1 MKKWQDLAPP
11 DDQNS
16 WYDLNG
22 FWPTERGTYEV
33 CDAYTN
39 SDVTATGVGTP
50 VYAWCA
56 NATPSAN
63 YDPEY
68 ILDGAKIWQY
78 QALSGATDR
87 TGTATFPTVQD
98 SLQFL
103 QYGVVTIGCM
113 GATRTGPTGGG
124 LPGADTIYATSATSN
139 FAVLSGAP
147 RAMCGCVQSNAVLLF
162 WTEDAGGGN
171 IAEDGYAISDV
182 GDYTNWTTGEAT
194 SGRLISTP
202 GGVTA
207 AIPFNNAVYAF
218 KDSGA
223 GDGSIYR
230 LTYVGGVV
238 KWATELLH
246 QGVGCKYFKMAAAG
260 KDGILFLGSVKT
272 EAGSSNAVFYWFD
285 GVSEPVV
292 ANPFTSIDGSNINS
306 SAQGEIGIDYDP
318 KRNTFSVWVGN
329 GIVYWFNPATGAW
342 GKYDTGV
349 TDLIPVLGSNQSSQ
363 FTSGSRLTRAWRKS
377 ATNTLKL
384 YTASGH
390 ASPAYIQTAKY
401 GRPEKKTNF
410 RRLIPLLRRRVDG
423 GTDSVSLEMT
433 LFREREDT
441 TAQTTRTIT
450 ESTERKRFDLQGGAA
465 TDNFARF
472 KLTYTAID
480 AEIDDVLVDAKDAG
494 TD

>member
-50 VYAWCA
+50 VYAWAA
-56 NATPSAN
+56 NVTPSN
-63 YDPEY
+63 MWDRQYV
-68 ILDGAKIWQY
+68 LDGSKIWSY
-78 QALSGATDR
+78 YFDGLSFSANDK
-87 TGTATFPTVQD
+87 TGTATFPTLKT
-98 SLQFL
+98 SIQFI

-113 GATRTGPTGGG
+113 GATSTPPVGVV
-124 LPGADTIYATSATSN
+124 LPGADTIYATSHTSN

-194 SGRLISTP
+194 SGRLIASP
-202 GGVTA
+202 GKIYA
-207 AIPFNNAVYAF
+207 AVAFNNAAYAF
-218 KDSGA
+218 KED
-223 GDGSIYR
+223 SIYR
-230 LTYVGGVV
+230 LNYVGGEV

-246 QGVGCKYFKMAAAG
+246 QGVGCYYFKMAAAG

-272 EAGSSNAVFYWFD
+272 ESGSSNAVFYWFD

-292 ANPFTSIDGSNINS
+292 ANPFTSIDGSNIVGTG
-306 SAQGEIGIDYDP
+306 GEFGIDYDP

-329 GIVYWFNPATGAW
+329 GIVYFFNPATGAW

-349 TDLIPVLGSNQSSQ
+349 TDIVPEIGSAAV
-363 FTSGSRLTRAWRKS
+363 TVAGAGRLTIAWRKS
-377 ATNTLKL
+377 AANTLKL

-401 GRPEKKTNF
+401 GNPDRKTVF
-410 RRLIPLLRRRVDG
+410 QRLIPKLRRRVDS

-433 LFREREDT
+433 LFRELEDT

-450 ESTERKRFDLQGGAA
+450 ESTFRKRFDLDGGASD
-465 TDNFARF
+465 DNFARF
-472 KLTYTAID
+472 KLTYTDID
-480 AEIDDVLVDAKDAG
+480 AEIDDVIVKAKDG
-494 TD
+494 GEN

>member
-11 DDQNS
+11 DDPNS
-16 WYDLNG
+16 WYDMNG
-22 FWPTERGTYEV
+22 FWPTERGTYET
-33 CDAYTN
+33 CDAYGTA
-39 SDVTATGVGTP
+39 DVTATSAGTP

-63 YDPEY
+63 YNPEY
-68 ILDGAKIWQY
+68 ILDGSKIWQY
-78 QALSGATDR
+78 QTLSGATDR
-87 TGTATFPTVQD
+87 TGTAAYPTLTD
-98 SLQFL
+98 SIQFI

-124 LPGADTIYATSATSN
+124 LPGADTIYTTGATSN

-162 WTEDAGGGN
+162 WTENAGGGN

-207 AIPFNNAVYAF
+207 AIPFNNAVYVF

-260 KDGILFLGSVKT
+260 KDGILFLGSERT
-272 EAGSSNAVFYWFD
+272 EAGSPTSVFYWFD

-292 ANPFTSIDGSNINS
+292 ANQFTSIPANS
-306 SAQGEIGIDYDP
+306 GTAGEFGIDYDP

-349 TDLIPVLGSNQSSQ
+349 TDLVPVIGASGLFAGVAA
-363 FTSGSRLTRAWRKS
+363 GSRLTRAWRKS
-377 ATNTLKL
+377 ATNTLRL

-390 ASPAYIQTAKY
+390 ASPTYIHTAKY
-401 GRPEKKTNF
+401 GKPDRKTNF
-410 RRLIPLLRRRVDG
+410 RRAIPLVRRRVDS

-441 TAQTTRTIT
+441 TAQTTRTIA

-472 KLTYTAID
+472 KLTYTDID
-480 AEIDDVLVDAKDAG
+480 CEIDDVLIDAKDAG